1 MARLAEI
8 AAGNMIARF
17 AGGGSAVMTAD
28 TTAGHAAVIE
38 GRVRKTVGVVAVI
51 TGITALDMVRWF
63 TRCGAAVMTADTAAL
78 NLGMVHTANR
88 CPATRCV
95 TGFTE
100 ISGRDVITRFTGGLT
115 AVVTAHATAGDTAMV
130 KGRA

>member
-1 MARLAEI
+1 MAGLTGVGG
-8 AAGNMIARF
+8 GNVIARF

-51 TGITALDMVRWF
+51 TGITALDMVRRF
-63 TRCGAAVMTADTAAL
+63 TRCGAAVMTTDTAAL
-78 NLGMVHTANR
+78 NFGMVNTVNR
-88 CPATRCV
+88 CPATRSV

-100 ISGRDVITRFTGGLT
+100 ISGRDVITRFTSRLT
-115 AVVTAHATAGDTAMV
+115 AVMTADATSSHTTVV
-130 KGRA
+130 KCSA